1 MNTSLS
7 IKHWAEDD
15 RPREKML
22 LKGKSALSDAELLAI
37 LIGSGTPSKSALEIG
52 QELLRSCNNDLN
64 ALGKLPIPQLRSIKG
79 IGVAKAITLSASFEL
94 GRRRAKCLP
103 KENPKITCSSDAYRL
118 ISPDLM
124 DLPHEEFHAI
134 YLSRSNQV
142 LSKKQLSIGGIHG
155 TVADGKLLF
164 KEALLLN
171 ATGIIIAHNHPSGAV
186 SPSQADIDLTKRFKS
201 FGELVEISILDH
213 LIIGNSTYFSFA
225 DESML

>member
-7 IKHWAEDD
+7 IKQWAEDD

-52 QELLRSCNNDLN
+52 KELLRSCNNDLN

-94 GRRRAKCLP
+94 GRRRAQFFP
-103 KENPKITCSSDAYRL
+103 KENPRITSSTDAYRL

-186 SPSQADIDLTKRFKS
+186 NPSQADIDLTKRFKS